1 MSGESQEQHQLVV
14 PNDDDSQTCK
24 SDDQYQQFLIE
35 QSSQSSNDAMRTSL
49 TTNKNEVNNYNQ
61 QLRIRDVKI
70 VLFDCMKCYVR
81 IPRCK
86 IEQQVYDSNS
96 HTQTNVGRE
105 IQEYREEQEIALQK
119 QDNQA
124 TSEILE
130 EKEEENDGF
139 IDYLDDYNPMNTLII
154 IDLPWPQ
161 ATE

>member
-14 PNDDDSQTCK
+14 PNDDSSQTCK

-35 QSSQSSNDAMRTSL
+35 SSNDAMRTSL
-49 TTNKNEVNNYNQ
+49 TTNENEVNNYNQ

-86 IEQQVYDSNS
+86 TFQIEQQVYDSNS

-124 TSEILE
+124 TSEIVE

>member
-1 MSGESQEQHQLVV
+1 MTFQ
-14 PNDDDSQTCK
+14 
-24 SDDQYQQFLIE
+24 
-35 QSSQSSNDAMRTSL
+35 
-49 TTNKNEVNNYNQ
+49 
-61 QLRIRDVKI
+61 
-70 VLFDCMKCYVR
+70 
-81 IPRCK
+81 

-124 TSEILE
+124 TSEIVE